1 MFQRQRE
8 RESWCCCSGWTRMQ
22 HCDVGLVGGAH
33 ERVTVLRLYCLGRH
47 LRLNVLSSDMVD
59 TRPHRRPVCGS
70 TGGNT
75 ASVSLWC
82 ANIKAA
88 SEPLVTEKKV
98 YLKIKLYPSLS
109 RTEKSTRWPCVFIPP
124 PSGSSAA
131 ERRMRN
137 WFNHRD
143 SQCWGSET
151 DMVDVPVLR
160 NTQPTPL

>member
-1 MFQRQRE
+1 MNVRAGVAAVAVLE
-8 RESWCCCSGWTRMQ
+8 CNT
-22 HCDVGLVGGAH
+22 DVGLVGGAH

-47 LRLNVLSSDMVD
+47 LRLNVLSSDTVD

-109 RTEKSTRWPCVFIPP
+109 RTEKSTRWPAF
-124 PSGSSAA
+124 PSLHRLDHLLLSDGCRTGSTTETISA
-131 ERRMRN
+131 EVQRQIRLTSPSSGT
-137 WFNHRD
+137 H
-143 SQCWGSET
+143 S
-151 DMVDVPVLR
+151 
-160 NTQPTPL
+160 